1 MVAIAHIVPADQL
14 PRCSRHAAMIR
25 DVGHNGHTR
34 GNGVL
39 TRAELE
45 AYIEGQI
52 DKRQQLVAAH
62 EPTRT
67 VDRRL
72 MDSNEMLADMKDAG
86 VDGLSYLPKDVEA
99 LKLQPE
105 LQIRVVEMLVTDDE
119 DGALRVTQPL
129 IDRARARYMNMDV
142 PSLAAVNSR
151 DRALGDFNEIA
162 RSLGLF

>member
-1 MVAIAHIVPADQL
+1 MPAIAHIVPADVL
-14 PRCSRHAAMIR
+14 PRCSRYAAMIR
-25 DVGHNGHTR
+25 DVGHGGHTR

-52 DKRQQLVAAH
+52 DQRHKLVAAH

-72 MDSNEMLADMKDAG
+72 TDSNEMLADMVNAG
-86 VDGLSYLPKDVEA
+86 VDGLSYLPADVED
-99 LKLQPE
+99 LNFPPDLQV
-105 LQIRVVEMLVTDDE
+105 RVVEMMLNDDE
-119 DGALRVTQPL
+119 DGSLRVTQPL

-162 RSLGLF
+162 RALGLF